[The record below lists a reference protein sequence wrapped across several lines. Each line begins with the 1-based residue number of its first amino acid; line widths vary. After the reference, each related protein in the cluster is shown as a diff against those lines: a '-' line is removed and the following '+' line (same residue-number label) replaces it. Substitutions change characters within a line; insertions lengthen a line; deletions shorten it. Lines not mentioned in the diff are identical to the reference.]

1 MWWHL
6 IHLLSKSIKV
16 LCWPMHNA
24 RTTYTV
30 LLMQI
35 LDSQW
40 NRLLKPKSIRHFQM
54 WESRLVPSVR
64 NNSNQTI
71 RCWLCIYVVRRAV
84 MSMWHKWLDVWV
96 SRSSRVREYL
106 RVTLVEHCHISRIV
120 GIVSQIWMC
129 YTPKPRVLWRIVSIQ
144 AWMRLSS
151 SFTTWQVERVSQIQQ
166 SKQPQQGT
174 CREDWSRCLKICM

>member
-1 MWWHL
+1 
-6 IHLLSKSIKV
+6 
-16 LCWPMHNA
+16 MHNV

-35 LDSQW
+35 LDSQS

-96 SRSSRVREYL
+96 SRSFRVREYL
-106 RVTLVEHCHISRIV
+106 RVTLVEHCLISRIV

-129 YTPKPRVLWRIVSIQ
+129 FTPKPRVLWRIVSIQ
-144 AWMRLSS
+144 VWMRLSS
-151 SFTTWQVERVSQIQQ
+151 SFTTWQAERVSQIQQ
-166 SKQPQQGT
+166 SKQPLQGT